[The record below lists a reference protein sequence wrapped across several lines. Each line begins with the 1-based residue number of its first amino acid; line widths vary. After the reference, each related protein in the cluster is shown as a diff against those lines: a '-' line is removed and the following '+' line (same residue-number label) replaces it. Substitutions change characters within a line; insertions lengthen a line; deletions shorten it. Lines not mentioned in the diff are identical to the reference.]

1 MPGVSFGT
9 TPPAN
14 PVRGHFWWNGV
25 TLFLFDGAVW
35 DPIGGSGGAVT
46 PPGTTFPVNPVPGQQ
61 FFNGTTLFIWD
72 GNAWV
77 PVSQT
82 KTYIQATAPPAP
94 NPGDTWFDGTQFW
107 VWSGSSWDL
116 VGRRHRWSGADEYA
130 CLRHATADRADRD
143 TVRDLGGHSLQR
155 GAADRHRRRL
165 GPGHSQVHA
174 EEGRYLLFQS
184 ADQLRVLAVAPRS
197 CRTIPAP
204 SPTRWLSD
212 VIVCIASTTGGWLQ
226 TSGMMQANGT
236 SDFFRAWGWNAGGV
250 IPAAGSNPVFN
261 IFLLP

>member
-1 MPGVSFGT
+1 MGPDRWQRS
-9 TPPAN
+9 
-14 PVRGHFWWNGV
+14 
-25 TLFLFDGAVW
+25 
-35 DPIGGSGGAVT
+35 GAVT

-116 VGRRHRWSGADEYA
+116 VGPGATVGPVPTSTRAFAMQQPTGLTVTPSGTWAVIPYSAVPLIDTEGAWDPVTHKYTPKKA
-130 CLRHATADRADRD
+130 GTYYFNLRTNSGS
-143 TVRDLGGHSLQR
+143 GG
-155 GAADRHRRRL
+155 GAAVLQND
-165 GPGHSQVHA
+165 PGTFTNALV
-174 EEGRYLLFQS
+174 
-184 ADQLRVLAVAPRS
+184 
-197 CRTIPAP
+197 
-204 SPTRWLSD
+204 SD